1 MTNNDILRR
10 LRYILNL
17 SDKAMQTIFEL
28 GGSSIEGEQLN
39 HWLKKEE
46 DADYQNCHDKQLAY
60 FLNGLITKMRGPREG
75 DMPKAEKNLNNN
87 LILTKLKIAFNLKA
101 EDMLAILALAD
112 FQISKHEL
120 SAFFRRPDHKHFRAC
135 KDQMLRN
142 FLMGLQL
149 KYQPKSQSRPDF
161 SWPK

>member
-10 LRYILNL
+10 LRYILSL
-17 SDKAMQTIFEL
+17 SDKEMQTIFEL
-28 GGSSIEGEQLN
+28 GGSSIENDQLG

-46 DADYQNCHDKQLAY
+46 DTDYQNCHDKQLAY
-60 FLNGLITKMRGPREG
+60 FLNGLITKMRGPKEG
-75 DMPKAEKNLNNN
+75 DTPKAEKNLNNN

-135 KDQMLRN
+135 KDQVLRN

-149 KYQPKSQSRPDF
+149 KYQPKSQAKPDF